1 MVIVQLSGGLGN
13 QMFEYA
19 LYLKLQSMGKE
30 VFLDDV
36 TCYGPGQRTK
46 QLDVFGLSYRAAGPR
61 QLREM
66 TDSFAD
72 PVSRIRRKLFGRKDL
87 SYREAS
93 CDFDPLVFRKEPAL
107 LQGCFQSERY
117 FEDIQ
122 DQVRNAYRFRN
133 LVFNERV
140 KGYREQILEKKGRAV
155 AVHLRRGDYL
165 DPKFFGLYQG
175 ICTDEWYEKAIYTMK
190 KRVPDAAFFF
200 FSNDPDWVKEHYSG
214 RDLVTVEGGS
224 EDAGYEDLYLMH
236 LCSHQIIANSSFSW
250 WGAWLNENKDKIVIC
265 PEQWFADGRQ
275 TDIICKDWIKISVF

>member
-87 SYREAS
+87 SYREAG

-140 KGYREQILEKKGRAV
+140 KGYRDSYQVWSIRKG
-155 AVHLRRGDYL
+155 L
-165 DPKFFGLYQG
+165 
-175 ICTDEWYEKAIYTMK
+175 T
-190 KRVPDAAFFF
+190 
-200 FSNDPDWVKEHYSG
+200 
-214 RDLVTVEGGS
+214 
-224 EDAGYEDLYLMH
+224 
-236 LCSHQIIANSSFSW
+236 
-250 WGAWLNENKDKIVIC
+250 
-265 PEQWFADGRQ
+265 
-275 TDIICKDWIKISVF
+275 

>member
-140 KGYREQILEKKGRAV
+140 KGYRERILEKKGRAV

-250 WGAWLNENKDKIVIC
+250 WGAWLNEKPKKIVIA
-265 PEQWFADGRQ
+265 PSRWLNGRSCR
-275 TDIICKDWIKISVF
+275 DIYTKEMTVL